1 MTACGKTCAKEEE
14 KRPLHND
21 HQALHVTILHALPG
35 RLRLQYEIPVPGP
48 GLYETINGMTA
59 CTYNPVLRTMLC
71 CYDAQIATEKQM
83 LMSICGTYAAQVHAP
98 LIHVR
103 HAEEER
109 FSLTASGGLSLISI
123 AADALVE
130 ASGLTSQALHTFT
143 KWLSVGTTLT
153 AIVEHGYTELM
164 SRGSFDPEVMSVV
177 YLVNALGRPNTL
189 PACAIAWGLTFGRH
203 LLPTDPR
210 ETAWLVREQGN
221 GQVTLTPV
229 AVTRDRTE
237 AVGALLSRSLDVMA
251 HRGVSAGR

>member
-109 FSLTASGGLSLISI
+109 FSHLRLLCGGS
-123 AADALVE
+123 
-130 ASGLTSQALHTFT
+130 
-143 KWLSVGTTLT
+143 W
-153 AIVEHGYTELM
+153 
-164 SRGSFDPEVMSVV
+164 
-177 YLVNALGRPNTL
+177 
-189 PACAIAWGLTFGRH
+189 
-203 LLPTDPR
+203 
-210 ETAWLVREQGN
+210 
-221 GQVTLTPV
+221 
-229 AVTRDRTE
+229 
-237 AVGALLSRSLDVMA
+237 LDVGIFPPGS
-251 HRGVSAGR
+251 RQFFYRKDS